1 MSEYQYYE
9 FRAIDRPLTEQEM
22 ASLRAISSRAHI
34 TSASFVNVYNYG
46 DFRGNPEALM
56 EKVFDALLYV
66 ANWGTHSLMVRLP
79 KRALGSRECAPFRA
93 GENLRVWCKGEHTIL
108 CLSVHEAETGWEEG
122 EGWIDS
128 LLPIRAELLRGDLRA
143 LYLGWLVGVQSENVD
158 GDVPEP
164 PVPAGLRDLSPALR
178 SLVQFL
184 DIDSDLLEAAAE
196 LSVDQE
202 LADAPSEILSS
213 SSWIATLPEQEKNGL
228 LFRIALG
235 NDPHVG
241 IDLIRR
247 FQEECP
253 DAAVTTSPGSRTA
266 GELLAERDRRA
277 AERTRRDE
285 ERKRLEQEREAQHKA
300 SERAQYLDALEAREA
315 QSWDQ
320 VNTLV
325 ATKRQKD
332 YLCAVTLLTDLRDLA
347 NRKSGPAIF
356 QERLRRLCTLHASK
370 PSFLR
375 RLKDAGLES

>member
-1 MSEYQYYE
+1 
-9 FRAIDRPLTEQEM
+9 LT
-22 ASLRAISSRAHI
+22 
-34 TSASFVNVYNYG
+34 
-46 DFRGNPEALM
+46 P
-56 EKVFDALLYV
+56 
-66 ANWGTHSLMVRLP
+66 
-79 KRALGSRECAPFRA
+79 C
-93 GENLRVWCKGEHTIL
+93 
-108 CLSVHEAETGWEEG
+108 
-122 EGWIDS
+122 
-128 LLPIRAELLRGDLRA
+128 LPIRAELLRGDLRA
-143 LYLGWLVGVQSENVD
+143 LYLRWLVGVQSEDVD

-213 SSWIATLPEQEKNGL
+213 WIATLPEQENNGL
-228 LFRIALG
+228 LFRIALR

-253 DAAVTTSPGSRTA
+253 DAAVATSPGSRTA
-266 GELLAERDRRA
+266 GDLLAERDRRA

-285 ERKRLEQEREAQHKA
+285 ERKWLEQEREAKHKA

-315 QSWDQ
+315 QSWGQ

-325 ATKRQKD
+325 ATKRQKE

-347 NRKSGPAIF
+347 NRKGSPAIF
-356 QERLRRLCTLHASK
+356 RERLRRLCTLYASK

>member
-9 FRAIDRPLTEQEM
+9 FRATDRPLTDQEM

-46 DFRGNPEALM
+46 DFRGDPEALM
-56 EKVFDALLYV
+56 EKVFDAFLYV
-66 ANWGTHSLMVRLP
+66 ANWGTHSLMLRLP
-79 KRALGSRECAPFRA
+79 KRTLGSRECAPFRA
-93 GENLRVWCKGEHTIL
+93 GESLRVWCKGEHTIL

-143 LYLGWLVGVQSENVD
+143 LYLGWLVGVQSEDVD

-184 DIDSDLLEAAAE
+184 DIDTDLLEAAAE

-202 LADAPSEILSS
+202 LAAPPSEML

-228 LFRIALG
+228 LFRIASG
-235 NDPHVG
+235 KDPHIG

-247 FQEECP
+247 FQKECP
-253 DAAVTTSPGSRTA
+253 DAAVTVSPGSRTA
-266 GELLAERDRRA
+266 GELLAEADRLA
-277 AERTRRDE
+277 EERTRRDE
-285 ERKRLEQEREAQHKA
+285 ERKRMEQEREAQHRA
-300 SERAQYLDALEAREA
+300 AERAQYLDALEAREA
-315 QSWDQ
+315 QSWDE

-325 ATKRQKD
+325 ATKRQKE
-332 YLCAVTLLTDLRDLA
+332 YLSAVTLLTDLRDLA
-347 NRKSGPAIF
+347 NRKGSPAIF
-356 QERLRRLCTLHASK
+356 QERLRSLCTLHASK
-370 PSFLR
+370 PSFMR
-375 RLKDAGLES
+375 RLKDAGLEL